1 MAVARNVILDPRVV
15 PGGGATEMALS
26 CALAKKAK
34 SVSGAQQG
42 PYREVATALEVIPR
56 TLSENCGANTIRLIT
71 ELRAKHIIGA
81 DGIDTGFTFGLDG
94 NLGTMTD
101 MTTLNLWEPALVK
114 TQTLKTALE
123 AAALLLRI
131 DAIVSGMRS
140 EASKAEAVKQQ
151 QADDEDETFGDA
163 RDG

>member
-1 MAVARNVILDPRVV
+1 VV

-34 SVSGAQQG
+34 SVPGAQQG

-71 ELRAKHIIGA
+71 ELRAKHSIE
-81 DGIDTGFTFGLDG
+81 DGVDKGFNFGLDG
-94 NLGTMTD
+94 HQGTMTD
-101 MTTLNLWEPALVK
+101 MKVLNLWEPALVK
-114 TQTLKTALE
+114 TQTLKTAIE
-123 AAALLLRI
+123 ASALLLRI

-140 EASKAEAVKQQ
+140 DATKAEAVRQGN
-151 QADDEDETFGDA
+151 AEDDEETFGDA